1 MPLNLARLRTLLSD
15 VPKQGKLAYCL
26 LRDDRIPAA
35 PKAALLASLG
45 LVISPIDF
53 PAWIPVLG
61 ELDMLALSIL
71 AVKVFVDA
79 CPEAI
84 VREHEAAL
92 RRGESTFDRDF
103 GEALELVKGAV
114 REGAERIFEVAAR
127 RRGRGPA
134 AVAREDRSA

>member
-1 MPLNLARLRTLLSD
+1 MPLNLARLRTYLSD
-15 VPKQGKLAYCL
+15 VPKHGKLAYCL
-26 LRDDRIPAA
+26 LRDDRIPAP
-35 PKAALLASLG
+35 PKAALLGTLG
-45 LVISPIDF
+45 LVISPLDF

-92 RRGESTFDRDF
+92 RRGDSVFDRDF
-103 GEALELVKGAV
+103 HEAVVLARTAL
-114 REGAERIFEVAAR
+114 REGVDRVMEVASR
-127 RRGRGPA
+127 RRERPDV
-134 AVAREDRSA
+134 AVQEDRSA